1 MSVYIENMKL
11 RILTLFILSLILA
24 GLVYFAVVVSEVA
37 PPDVSEENSNPATE
51 EEIETG
57 SNTQTAEGLI
67 PGTTGETEDNPPD
80 TAPSSTEEPPSTE
93 NEDGKGFRSVS
104 FFAMGDN
111 IVHDNVMRDA
121 SIKAGGTADDYS
133 KGFDFSH
140 MYTEIAPFVKNAD
153 LAFVN
158 QETLICA
165 DETKKPVG
173 YPDFNSP
180 RAMGEQLISLGF
192 DIVNT
197 AHNHMLDMKTSGLIN
212 SIDYWRNQN
221 GITLIGGYKT
231 KDEFENITVV
241 NKNGIRIAMLSYT
254 DFVNYTHD
262 NSSGNVFIPY
272 AEKNVILD
280 QVAKAKTLADCVI
293 VSLHWGTEDQYY
305 ENNDQKNLAQALVD
319 AGVDV
324 IIGHHPHMLQTIKMK
339 QRNDGG
345 ETLICYSL
353 GNAVST
359 MLYIKYMLGAFVTFD
374 ITKDGAAP
382 VKIENVQVTPTFNY
396 YDKDYRNIKLYLLK
410 NVTQDILDTHGSAIN
425 YGGNPVIADLEKRVN
440 DHIPEALLAN

>member
-1 MSVYIENMKL
+1 MKL
-11 RILTLFILSLILA
+11 RILTLFLLSLLLA
-24 GLVYFAVVVSEVA
+24 GLVYFAVVVSEVD
-37 PPDVSEENSNPATE
+37 PVD
-51 EEIETG
+51 TG
-57 SNTQTAEGLI
+57 DNGINTQTK
-67 PGTTGETEDNPPD
+67 ETEENTSTSSQTTEEINHETTPATVENPPE
-80 TAPSSTEEPPSTE
+80 TTNPSTTEPPSTE
-93 NEDGKGFRSVS
+93 NTDDTFKSVS

-111 IVHDNVMRDA
+111 MVHDNVMRDA

-140 MYTEIAPFVKNAD
+140 MYSEIAPFVKNAD

-165 DETKKPVG
+165 DETKKPIG

-197 AHNHMLDMKTSGLIN
+197 AHNHMLDMKITGLIN
-212 SIDYWRNQN
+212 SIDYWRSRS
-221 GITLIGGYKT
+221 GITLIGGHKT
-231 KDEFENITVV
+231 KSEFDDITVI
-241 NKNGIRIAMLSYT
+241 NKNGIRIALLSYT
-254 DFVNYTHD
+254 DFVNYSHNND
-262 NSSGNVFIPY
+262 DGGVFIPY
-272 AEKNVILD
+272 AEESVILD

-293 VSLHWGTEDQYY
+293 VSMHWGTEDEYY
-305 ENNDQKNLAQALVD
+305 ESNDQKNLAQELVD

-324 IIGHHPHMLQTIKMK
+324 ILGHHPHMLQTIKMK
-339 QRNDGG
+339 PRSDGG

-353 GNAVST
+353 GNSVST

-374 ITKDGAAP
+374 ITKDGTAP

-396 YDKDYRNIKLYLLK
+396 YDKDYRNIKLYLLE

-440 DHIPEALLAN
+440 DHVPKELLAK